1 MPALASSGKMECCV
15 SELVCRLDLKVVDGR
30 NKSGHDSV
38 GGEIWVIGLEALLGG
53 VGFEGV
59 GLKAWVWRCGSGGVD
74 LGILYGQV
82 ES

>member
-1 MPALASSGKMECCV
+1 MPALAASGKMECCV
-15 SELVCRLDLKVVDGR
+15 SELVCRLEPKVVDGR

-38 GGEIWVIGLEALLGG
+38 GGDLGG
-53 VGFEGV
+53 RFGDV
-59 GLKAWVWRCGSGGVD
+59 VWRCGFGGVG